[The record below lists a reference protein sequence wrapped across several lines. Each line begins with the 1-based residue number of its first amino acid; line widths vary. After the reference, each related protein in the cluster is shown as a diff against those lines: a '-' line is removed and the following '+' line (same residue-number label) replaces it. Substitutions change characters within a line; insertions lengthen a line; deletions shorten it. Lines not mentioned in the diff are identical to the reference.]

1 LLLPK
6 FSLNK
11 RSILQGHKLKLPV
24 VNATYKLV
32 GLITFRDIT
41 KLTQNQLLIKM
52 FGRLRVAAAIG
63 VTGDA
68 VQEQKPW

>member
-1 LLLPK
+1 MK
-6 FSLNK
+6 TARRRYTNF
-11 RSILQGHKLKLPV
+11 KLI
-24 VNATYKLV
+24 

-41 KLTQNQLLIKM
+41 KLTQKPNANKDK

-68 VQEQKPW
+68 VQRAEAPECWG